1 MRVEPAPY
9 VFRNED
15 RRQRFAERRTERH
28 DRRAE
33 PRADT
38 RRARHATHVWFAP
51 AFGAHLLGQVKP
63 EPVVPGIATRAYT
76 QPESRTPLRP
86 SLIKSI

>member
-15 RRQRFAERRTERH
+15 RRGRFA
-28 DRRAE
+28 DRRASPDRRNEE
-33 PRADT
+33 PAT
-38 RRARHATHVWFAP
+38 CPRARHAAHVWFTP
-51 AFGAHLLGQVKP
+51 AFGAHLLGQI
-63 EPVVPGIATRAYT
+63 VVERIIPGRAARAYT

-86 SLIKSI
+86 SRVESA

>member
-15 RRQRFAERRTERH
+15 RRQRFADRRVEGEDRRT
-28 DRRAE
+28 DAQT
-33 PRADT
+33 AT
-38 RRARHATHVWFAP
+38 RARHAAPMWFTP
-51 AFGAHLLGQVKP
+51 AFGAHLLGQVA
-63 EPVVPGIATRAYT
+63 PGTVIPRLAQRAYT

-86 SLIKSI
+86 SIVKSA